1 MNRLS
6 RFFVAGAAL
15 LGLSSVSG
23 TAAAFDLSNCDGA
36 GLDCPYVTYGD
47 GNSYSL
53 ALNAYMWDFYM
64 GGGTGPGNPFYVPST
79 PGAIKNLIVNAT
91 GSDGNPVVTNFTG
104 MDNAYPTPTGVNG
117 STFFSTNETA
127 YAAGVGTAD
136 PGGAGQFTGDLGNSW
151 DTTVAALTNCL
162 GAGNT
167 PIFFFNNNQT
177 NSGSQIDQNL
187 AVWAQITLTDRT
199 GAKTALVFDF
209 TNDNGSFTQP
219 GGGVFNGDVTAYTS
233 TGAGPDAGTNLNTD
247 YVLSGGLL
255 CITPPNPPG
264 QPYAGFIPP
273 NADGTC
279 PAGTTAI
286 NNNLGADQ
294 AAYAVVFPELNTA
307 LLSGLYD
314 AMHIDLRMG
323 CDPGTADPADC
334 VGRDLNNGYE
344 QLFIAAVPGIPVP
357 EPASLALLGLG
368 LVGMGLAR
376 RKARRAV

>member
-6 RFFVAGAAL
+6 RFFLAGATL

-64 GGGTGPGNPFYVPST
+64 GGGTGPSNPFYVPST

-104 MDNAYPTPTGVNG
+104 MDNAYPTPTGVSG
-117 STFFSTNETA
+117 STFFSTNETD

-136 PGGAGQFTGDLGNSW
+136 PGGTGEFTGDLGNSW
-151 DTTVAALTNCL
+151 DTTVAALTDFL

-187 AVWAQITLTDRT
+187 AVWAQITLTDST
-199 GAKTALVFDF
+199 GTNTTLVFDF
-209 TNDNGSFTQP
+209 TNDNGTFTQP

-273 NADGTC
+273 NSDGTC

-286 NNNLGADQ
+286 NNNLGANQ
-294 AAYAVVFPELNTA
+294 AAYAVVFPELNAA
-307 LLSGLYD
+307 LLTGLYD
-314 AMHIDLRMG
+314 SMHIDLRMG
-323 CDPGTADPADC
+323 CDPDTADPADC

-368 LVGMGLAR
+368 LLGMGLAR
-376 RKARRAV
+376 RKVRRAM